1 MSVELAAVNDK
12 GKKQMDDIDKMLGGK
27 DEGFFFRFNFGFIDK
42 MAKNLDG
49 YRAKQAEMVAKLL
62 NYVELK
68 YEGDCRLTLRLVTN
82 EDDKTPVQSIID
94 IAQKEFGI

>member
-1 MSVELAAVNDK
+1 
-12 GKKQMDDIDKMLGGK
+12 
-27 DEGFFFRFNFGFIDK
+27 
-42 MAKNLDG
+42 MAIGLS
-49 YRAKQAEMVAKLL
+49 RQ
-62 NYVELK
+62 